1 MSELI
6 LLFVLILANAYFA
19 AAEIAFISLNDAKLD
34 VQVKEGNKKAKSI
47 KKILENPSK
56 FLATIQIGT
65 TLAGFLSSAFASEAF
80 ASELAPILYGWMP
93 FFSVEVWNS
102 ISIVLITI
110 ILSYFTLVLGE
121 LVPKR
126 IAMKYYEKIAFSTVR
141 VIRTIAIVASPFVKF
156 LTFSTNM
163 VSKLFG
169 VSEIEEE
176 TVTEEEIRMM
186 VDVGEEKGAIDKEEK
201 EMINNV
207 FEFNDKVVSEIM
219 VPRTEIYAVDM
230 NLSISKVLEEIT
242 DDDDFRYS
250 RIPVYEETIDDI
262 KGVVYIKD
270 ILLSTK
276 NKNVKIKNLV
286 KEAYYVPET
295 KPLNELFNELRKNR
309 KQIAIVVDE
318 YGGTAGVVTM
328 EDILEEIVGE
338 IYDEYDEVEKI
349 FEKLDENTFRL
360 SGSMSVSDVEKVLD
374 TAIPEGDYDTL
385 SGYLVE
391 LLGRIPTEKDKA
403 VIETPGVIYKLEK
416 VEDMRI
422 ASVRATKVV
431 VEEPEDEEDEDSED
445 EE

>member
-34 VQVKEGNKKAKSI
+34 MQVKEGNKKAKSI

-56 FLATIQIGT
+56 FLATIQIGI

-93 FFSVEVWNS
+93 FFTVEVWNS

-156 LTFSTNM
+156 LTFSTNV

-242 DDDDFRYS
+242 DDDDFRFS
-250 RIPVYEETIDDI
+250 RIPVYDETIDEI

-309 KQIAIVVDE
+309 KSSSKVCLIAPTLPSI
-318 YGGTAGVVTM
+318 
-328 EDILEEIVGE
+328 
-338 IYDEYDEVEKI
+338 
-349 FEKLDENTFRL
+349 
-360 SGSMSVSDVEKVLD
+360 MS
-374 TAIPEGDYDTL
+374 EGATISAPASACESATL
-385 SGYLVE
+385 
-391 LLGRIPTEKDKA
+391 A
-403 VIETPGVIYKLEK
+403 
-416 VEDMRI
+416 M
-422 ASVRATKVV
+422 
-431 VEEPEDEEDEDSED
+431 
-445 EE
+445 

>member
-1 MSELI
+1 MSELV
-6 LLFVLILANAYFA
+6 LLFILILANAYFA

-56 FLATIQIGT
+56 FLATIQIGI

-126 IAMKYYEKIAFSTVR
+126 IAMKYYEKIAFGTVR
-141 VIRTIAIVASPFVKF
+141 VIRTIAIVASPFVKL

-286 KEAYYVPET
+286 KEAYYVSET

-309 KQIAIVVDE
+309 KQTSRVFSR
-318 YGGTAGVVTM
+318 
-328 EDILEEIVGE
+328 
-338 IYDEYDEVEKI
+338 KC
-349 FEKLDENTFRL
+349 FFNR
-360 SGSMSVSDVEKVLD
+360 VSK
-374 TAIPEGDYDTL
+374 YN
-385 SGYLVE
+385 
-391 LLGRIPTEKDKA
+391 
-403 VIETPGVIYKLEK
+403 
-416 VEDMRI
+416 
-422 ASVRATKVV
+422 
-431 VEEPEDEEDEDSED
+431 
-445 EE
+445 